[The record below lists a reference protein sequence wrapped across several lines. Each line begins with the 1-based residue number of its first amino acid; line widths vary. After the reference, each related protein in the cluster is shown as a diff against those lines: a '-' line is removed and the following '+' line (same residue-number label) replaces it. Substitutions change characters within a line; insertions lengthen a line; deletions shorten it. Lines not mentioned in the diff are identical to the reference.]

1 MLGSFLVFSRNV
13 LIYKVLHFP
22 NLKIQQMR
30 AMVSTTQTISVL
42 IADDREEFQ
51 QLAAACLESDPQIK
65 ILGFAETGEAVIE
78 ETVLWRFDLVV
89 LDLWLSGMDGLT
101 ALRHIKR
108 LSGAP
113 RVIMTHLYDD
123 PACRLAAQKSD
134 ADGFI
139 LKADYPI
146 ALLQAV
152 HELFPMGGL
161 RPSRYA

>member
-1 MLGSFLVFSRNV
+1 MT
-13 LIYKVLHFP
+13 
-22 NLKIQQMR
+22 
-30 AMVSTTQTISVL
+30 STTQTISAL

-51 QLAAACLESDPQIK
+51 QLAAACLESDPHIT
-65 ILGFAETGEAVIE
+65 ILDFAETGEAVIE
-78 ETVLWRFDLVV
+78 QAVRWRFDLIV
-89 LDLWLSGMDGLT
+89 LDMWLSGMDGLT

-108 LSGAP
+108 LPSAP

-123 PACRLAAQKSD
+123 PACRLAAQKSG
-134 ADGFI
+134 ADGFV

-161 RPSRYA
+161 RPSPICMTQSSERKLVKDASSIR